1 MKVLSD
7 LEIQRYPD
15 KVETLIAAAKGVV
28 EVVRYRTFTSP
39 EAGLYALN
47 AIGFGLGKAVGQPV
61 ELPVVGNAECASY
74 LVNDDNCDEAC
85 NEIDQSLSTMQS
97 TGDAKAIPWTLVVQL
112 ALFILDKLLKR

>member
-1 MKVLSD
+1 MRVLSD

-28 EVVRYRTFTSP
+28 EIVRYRTFTSP

-61 ELPVVGNAECASY
+61 ESAGLGATAC
-74 LVNDDNCDEAC
+74 VNDDNCDEVC
-85 NEIDQSLSTMQS
+85 NSLEQSLTAMNATGEST
-97 TGDAKAIPWTLVVQL
+97 AIPWTLVVQL
-112 ALFILDKLLKR
+112 ALFVLDKFLKR